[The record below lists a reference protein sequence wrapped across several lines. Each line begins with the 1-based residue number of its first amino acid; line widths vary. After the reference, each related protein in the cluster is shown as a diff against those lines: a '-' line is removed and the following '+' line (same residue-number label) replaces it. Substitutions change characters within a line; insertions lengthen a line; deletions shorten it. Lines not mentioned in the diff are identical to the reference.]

1 MIGVCSLNFILQWIF
16 LFNLAILIRK
26 HFCQIDDFTMRLW
39 HLNKIHFVENPKRYK
54 KWTTL
59 VCIHP
64 STNDAINILKI
75 QWV

>member
-1 MIGVCSLNFILQWIF
+1 MFIEFHPSINI

-26 HFCQIDDFTMRLW
+26 HFCQIDDFTMRLS
-39 HLNKIHFVENPKRYK
+39 HLNKVHFVENLKRYK

-59 VCIHP
+59 MRIHP